1 MATKVVGI
9 VMHPTKNIDASLGI
23 LGEWA
28 AAGGVTL
35 LALDSGRAP
44 VVGDIRLVDA
54 DRFRDEVDALVA
66 VGGDGTM
73 LGAMR
78 LVAGRPV
85 PVLGVNHG
93 NLGFLVEVQPDELP
107 AALDRV
113 MAGDYQLEPHHALE
127 VALSGDAGAGD
138 ASAPMTMLAFNDV
151 SVVRRPGGGVV
162 SADLRVDDTPFGYY
176 RADALV
182 IATAAGSTAY
192 SYAAGGP
199 ILSPGVAASVVT
211 PVAPMS
217 GINRSVVLGP
227 DEAMRLTIGERTR
240 SAAVELDGQV
250 VADVGEGSHVSARL
264 VRDAAMV
271 IRLDSARHVNRG
283 LIKLSLL
290 DLPLRPGQLREF
302 VPAEL
307 LSRLD

>member
-1 MATKVVGI
+1 MATKVIGLVP
-9 VMHPTKNIDASLGI
+9 HPTKNIDGSI
-23 LGEWA
+23 DTIVRWA
-28 AAGGVTL
+28 AEQEVRLLAVAGG
-35 LALDSGRAP
+35 SAP
-44 VVGDIRLVDA
+44 VRASIELVSEERFTA
-54 DRFRDEVDALVA
+54 DVDALVA
-66 VGGDGTM
+66 LGGDGTM

-78 LVAGRPV
+78 LAAARPV
-85 PVLGVNHG
+85 PVLGVNYG
-93 NLGFLVEVQPDELP
+93 NLGFLVEVEPAELEQ
-107 AALDRV
+107 ALERV
-113 MAGDYQLEPHHALE
+113 RVGDFQLEPHHALE

-138 ASAPMTMLAFNDV
+138 ASSPMTMLAFNDV

-192 SYAAGGP
+192 NYAAGGP

-240 SAAVELDGQV
+240 SAAVELDGQL
-250 VADVGEGSHVSARL
+250 VADIGEGSHVSARL